1 MAFISLLA
9 ITPIVIALL
18 SFFVKRKIYTFKRAA
33 YQCFVTLTIATAGAM
48 IQMHRHFND
57 TEVISGVV
65 TGRTTEKRPCQHKGE
80 HEYDKDWLVHFS
92 TGESVTIK
100 REDPQGRIQPDRWIL
115 AQIPEPASFLRAY
128 PNYVKGMPE
137 EIFKYNDVAAV
148 EKYKDVLP
156 SYPRLI
162 YDYYRVNRLVPVN
175 FPKLPDRYKKDTAE
189 QSMQRE
195 TVSNLRGM
203 LTTINSRI
211 GTDKEANVILVLVS
225 MLQDD
230 FFSAI
235 KSHWRGAK
243 KNDIVV
249 VIGIDK
255 TYTIRWASAMAPAD
269 NESYPS
275 QLSEAIMKVKKIK
288 DKKEQEQLIGAIEKS
303 VRKDFKRRH
312 FDDMDYLLMTTIPSR
327 NFFAFVMLFAVF
339 VNMAMSITYY
349 RRTMAAQG

>member
-1 MAFISLLA
+1 MLSSSVDVK
-9 ITPIVIALL
+9 TPFEL
-18 SFFVKRKIYTFKRAA
+18 R
-33 YQCFVTLTIATAGAM
+33 G
-48 IQMHRHFND
+48 
-57 TEVISGVV
+57 V
-65 TGRTTEKRPCQHKGE
+65 TGDSRIRTATVFNNK
-80 HEYDKDWLVHFS
+80 
-92 TGESVTIK
+92 TN
-100 REDPQGRIQPDRWIL
+100 ED
-115 AQIPEPASFLRAY
+115 
-128 PNYVKGMPE
+128 
-137 EIFKYNDVAAV
+137 
-148 EKYKDVLP
+148 
-156 SYPRLI
+156 
-162 YDYYRVNRLVPVN
+162 
-175 FPKLPDRYKKDTAE
+175 
-189 QSMQRE
+189 
-195 TVSNLRGM
+195 
-203 LTTINSRI
+203 TTIEV
-211 GTDKEANVILVLVS
+211 DAVL
-225 MLQDD
+225 LNLGFLADLGP
-230 FFSAI
+230 I
-235 KSHWRGAK
+235 KKWGLEIK